1 MSKFVGL
8 SGSVVLLWGL
18 IGWTVELAPPAEQ
31 PAFGEWHRLNT
42 RYSGGSPSDM
52 ERPVK

>member
-8 SGSVVLLWGL
+8 SGSVVLLLGL

-31 PAFGEWHRLNT
+31 PVLA
-42 RYSGGSPSDM
+42 SGID
-52 ERPVK
+52 

>member
-8 SGSVVLLWGL
+8 SGSVVLLLGL

-31 PAFGEWHRLNT
+31 PVFGEWHRLNKPAMP
-42 RYSGGSPSDM
+42 GPHADA
-52 ERPVK
+52 